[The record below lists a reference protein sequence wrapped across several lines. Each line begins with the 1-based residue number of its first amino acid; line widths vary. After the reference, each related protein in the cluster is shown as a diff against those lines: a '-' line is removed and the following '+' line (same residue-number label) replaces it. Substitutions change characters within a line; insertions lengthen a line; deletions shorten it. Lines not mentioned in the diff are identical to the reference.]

1 MSLHW
6 KRWIALLLVYGLLLV
21 GGHLGGT
28 WLEGQIDLESSSGNQ
43 AAWRYAVWAGVLLY
57 VVLLAIPFVPGME
70 ISLGL
75 LAAMGRDI
83 APLIYAASIVSLTL
97 SFLIGRLLP
106 LAALASIFRFIGLKR
121 AEELIH
127 QLAPLSSKQR
137 LALLLS
143 AAPKRF
149 VAKLIRY
156 RYLAIVIL
164 FNIPGNA
171 IVGGGGGIALLAG
184 ASGVFSAVP
193 FIVAVAISVF
203 PLPFLAYAIGW

>member
-1 MSLHW
+1 MSLLW
-6 KRWIALLLVYGLLLV
+6 KRWVILLLLYGFLLL

-28 WLEGQIDLESSSGNQ
+28 WLEGQIDLESTNGHQ
-43 AAWRYAVWAGVLLY
+43 AVLRYAVWAGVLLY
-57 VVLLAIPFVPGME
+57 VLLLAIPFVPGME

-75 LAAMGRDI
+75 LAALGRDI

-97 SFLIGRLLP
+97 SFLIGQLLP
-106 LAALASIFRFIGLKR
+106 LTAIASVFRFIGLER

-149 VAKLIRY
+149 VAKLIKY

-184 ASGVFSAVP
+184 TSGVFSAVP
-193 FIVAVAISVF
+193 FIMAVAIAVL
-203 PLPFLAYAIGW
+203 PLPLLAYTIGW